1 MTPVHG
7 RGYSRIIS
15 EGNILTRTLE
25 TESRALAPG
34 TLFAGRYLIIEEAG
48 RGGMGVVYKAQDT
61 KLEERIA
68 LKVLAPEIAAEPH
81 SLERF
86 RRELTSARRVTH
98 ANVVRVHDFGESD
111 GTAFLTMEYAP
122 GQTLRAVLN
131 MAGRLDPRTSVGYAR
146 QACAGLAEAHRAGI
160 IHRDLKP
167 QNLMIDERHR
177 LRIMDFG
184 IARPMAGGGPTR
196 EGSMVGTPAYM
207 APEQVEGRDV
217 DSRTDLYAL
226 GVILFEMTTGRLPFE
241 AESEGALA
249 RRRLMSAPPSP
260 ASINPA
266 LPAALDGLILRC
278 LARDPAGRP
287 ASAEAMDAELE
298 AVAAGME
305 SGPESRTP
313 IPRTA
318 AAAASRA
325 RRFRVAGVAAAAAII
340 LGSAAYLIVRSL
352 SAPPPPTGWDS
363 RLAVLPLL
371 DASPGRDQ
379 AVFCDGM
386 TRDLRDKLA
395 ASGGLKIISEYSS
408 DRYRGSEAAPDV
420 IGRALGARH
429 ILSGRLSFHQ
439 DALSAEMTLS
449 DARNGVVIWR
459 MPYSGSEGEY
469 FAIQAQITADVMD
482 RLAPYRARTIAATRA
497 AADPASLEA
506 YTDYL
511 TGRRLEARY
520 RNSDAAADFDEAARL
535 YRAALAHD
543 ARYTLALRGLGDLHE
558 ARYVK
563 AGDPTD
569 LALMLESY
577 RNAFETDPEL
587 PDSMIAMGWTYFYQ
601 QNQEEAARY
610 FLRARQTA
618 PEQSSVLLAV
628 GAFLR
633 SLGLF
638 ERAVGY
644 FERAAHRGREIDPL
658 YIGPAFQ
665 LAVCLGSLG
674 RFAEGEAV
682 VRGTQAVDPN
692 NGRVRLL
699 LGRMLM
705 SQGRHGEARQELAA
719 LGSAE
724 KMSPTIRR
732 QYDLLQVWL
741 AAASG
746 DEERSLGLIK
756 ASDRAFTY
764 DAVNAL
770 CRLGRKQEALA
781 AIEEGIAKGF
791 LAVKDYLYGYS
802 YLTHNP
808 FLDILRPEPRFQA
821 VLADRKEVEDRF
833 NRICAGL

>member
-1 MTPVHG
+1 MTPV
-7 RGYSRIIS
+7 RGPDYIQSQR

-25 TESRALAPG
+25 TESGALAPG

-61 KLEERIA
+61 KLKERIA
-68 LKVLAPEIAAEPH
+68 LKILAPEIAAEPH

-196 EGSMVGTPAYM
+196 EGSMIGTPAYM

-249 RRRLMSAPPSP
+249 RRRLMVAPPSP

-278 LARDPAGRP
+278 LAKDPAGRP
-287 ASAEAMDAELE
+287 ASADIMDADLE
-298 AVAAGME
+298 AIAAEME

-313 IPRTA
+313 IPQTA
-318 AAAASRA
+318 ATTASRA
-325 RRFRVAGVAAAAAII
+325 RRFRVAGVAAVAAMI
-340 LGSAAYLIVRSL
+340 LGLAAYLIVRSL
-352 SAPPPPTGWDS
+352 SAPPPPPGWDN

-371 DASPGRDQ
+371 DASSSRDQ

-395 ASGGLKIISEYSS
+395 AVGGLKIISEYSS
-408 DRYRGSEAAPDV
+408 NRYRDSDAASDA

-429 ILSGRLSFHQ
+429 ILSGRLDFHQ

-449 DARNGVVIWR
+449 DARSGVVVWR
-459 MPYSGSEGEY
+459 MPYSGSEREY

-482 RLAPYRARTIAATRA
+482 WLASFRAKGVAPTRS

-511 TGRRLEARY
+511 MGRRLEARY
-520 RNSDAAADFDEAARL
+520 RDGDAATDFQEAARL
-535 YRAALAHD
+535 YRAALTHD

-577 RNAFETDPEL
+577 RDAYETDPNL

-601 QNQEEAARY
+601 QSQEEAARY
-610 FLRARQTA
+610 FLQAREAA
-618 PEQSSVLLAV
+618 PKQASVLLAV

-638 ERAVGY
+638 EKAVGY
-644 FERAAHRGREIDPL
+644 FERASQLGREVDPL
-658 YIGPAFQ
+658 YIGPGFQ

-674 RFAEGEAV
+674 RFAEAEAV
-682 VRGTQAVDPN
+682 VREAQAVDPN

-705 SQGRHGEARQELAA
+705 SQGRNAEARQELAA

-732 QYDLLQVWL
+732 QYGLMQAWL
-741 AAASG
+741 AAADG
-746 DEERSLGLIK
+746 DEEKALGLIK
-756 ASDRAFTY
+756 ASGRDFAL
-764 DAVNAL
+764 DAVKVFCL
-770 CRLGRKQEALA
+770 LGRKEEAVA
-781 AIEEGIAKGF
+781 AIREGIDKGF
-791 LAVKDYLYGYS
+791 LAFKDYLYGYT
-802 YLTHNP
+802 YLAKNP
-808 FLDILRPEPRFQA
+808 MFEQLRPEPRFQA
-821 VLADRKEVEDRF
+821 ILADRKRVEDGF